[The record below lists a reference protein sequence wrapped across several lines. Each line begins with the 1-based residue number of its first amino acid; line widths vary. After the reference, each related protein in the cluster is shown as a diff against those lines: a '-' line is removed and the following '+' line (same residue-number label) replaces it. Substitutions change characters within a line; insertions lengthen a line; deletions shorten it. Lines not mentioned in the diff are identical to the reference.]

1 MTPDIDNSNRIR
13 ATIMSHVNLDGFL
26 DALEDEEMRGSG
38 EGGAQGIAD
47 IAYSSGTAAAAAR
60 SPSRRI
66 SSSSS
71 DGGGWQKPS
80 SSPLSSSSSSYSAG
94 KKKGKAGGTFAEKLH
109 DMLNQSQQM
118 SNGIIEWRQD
128 GTCFKILDRDR
139 LASELLP
146 IYFVS
151 TTNVVT
157 CIFHLHSSIFCIRFD
172 SSPSS
177 YISTLLHTIPCP
189 SLHCTTQDHSNYT
202 SFSRQLNGWNFKRIK
217 KEKKKKGDS
226 AGSSEGCYYH
236 ENFHRDRPE
245 VASQMTRK
253 PTPSDAK
260 SASGKGYAA
269 VAAAVRPQGVPSAV
283 DQTVSSGGTEFVG
296 SGTAQPTSQ
305 ACKPVTGGSVPLPKR
320 ATFPVK
326 LHAILSRSDLS
337 NIISWREDGAAFI
350 VHHPKAFASN
360 VLPCYFDHNNYSSFL
375 RKGRGWGFRRIK
387 SGPDTGSYYHQL
399 FHRDQPHL
407 ALQLK
412 RQMAGSSSGG
422 VGSVGHSR
430 ASDTIAA
437 HRRGKTKKQSQ
448 MDAEFSDPSPSYS
461 SGSAPAA
468 FTGPAPSTSAGFDT
482 VMQSLI
488 HMQKV
493 LNEQQG
499 VLSQQILEVSNAA
512 AAAAAAEA
520 GALDPEA
527 VFNSVSNIAS
537 SHELAMLETEL
548 NKFSADSEPAL
559 VTARMRCPNITDNS
573 TLRLL
578 FLWCTDFDVAATA
591 KRMAGYWRL
600 RVELFGVERAFLPL
614 SSDSILNPEE
624 RAYILSGACRI
635 LPNTDTN
642 GRILSY
648 INQRKLHGS
657 SFDPMSASRA
667 VWYMFHKILMLDPER
682 AKNGIVGI
690 ANYRDS
696 SWSPNYS
703 WMTLMSNTFKFLP
716 IEIQGVHTCHAG
728 MFARVIAPLTNL
740 VIGPW
745 IRKSSFTLHA
755 HEGQDAAVLSSL
767 ARFGIPANCVPAE
780 LGGEIQ

>member
-1 MTPDIDNSNRIR
+1 
-13 ATIMSHVNLDGFL
+13 
-26 DALEDEEMRGSG
+26 
-38 EGGAQGIAD
+38 
-47 IAYSSGTAAAAAR
+47 
-60 SPSRRI
+60 
-66 SSSSS
+66 
-71 DGGGWQKPS
+71 
-80 SSPLSSSSSSYSAG
+80 
-94 KKKGKAGGTFAEKLH
+94 
-109 DMLNQSQQM
+109 
-118 SNGIIEWRQD
+118 
-128 GTCFKILDRDR
+128 

-146 IYFVS
+146 IYF
-151 TTNVVT
+151 
-157 CIFHLHSSIFCIRFD
+157 
-172 SSPSS
+172 
-177 YISTLLHTIPCP
+177 
-189 SLHCTTQDHSNYT
+189 DHSNYT

-305 ACKPVTGGSVPLPKR
+305 ACKPVTGGSIPLPKR

-512 AAAAAAEA
+512 AAAAAAAAAEA
-520 GALDPEA
+520 GALVPEA

>member
-1 MTPDIDNSNRIR
+1 
-13 ATIMSHVNLDGFL
+13 
-26 DALEDEEMRGSG
+26 
-38 EGGAQGIAD
+38 
-47 IAYSSGTAAAAAR
+47 
-60 SPSRRI
+60 
-66 SSSSS
+66 
-71 DGGGWQKPS
+71 
-80 SSPLSSSSSSYSAG
+80 
-94 KKKGKAGGTFAEKLH
+94 
-109 DMLNQSQQM
+109 
-118 SNGIIEWRQD
+118 
-128 GTCFKILDRDR
+128 
-139 LASELLP
+139 
-146 IYFVS
+146 
-151 TTNVVT
+151 
-157 CIFHLHSSIFCIRFD
+157 
-172 SSPSS
+172 
-177 YISTLLHTIPCP
+177 
-189 SLHCTTQDHSNYT
+189 
-202 SFSRQLNGWNFKRIK
+202 
-217 KEKKKKGDS
+217 
-226 AGSSEGCYYH
+226 
-236 ENFHRDRPE
+236 
-245 VASQMTRK
+245 MTRK
-253 PTPSDAK
+253 PTSSDAK

-326 LHAILSRSDLS
+326 LHAILSRPDLS

-407 ALQLK
+407 ALRLK

-512 AAAAAAEA
+512 AAAAAATEAGAHGGTVSATANNAIDWIVSGDTSSAA

-527 VFNSVSNIAS
+527 ASNIAS

-548 NKFSADSEPAL
+548 NKFTADSEPAL

-614 SSDSILNPEE
+614 SSDSILNTEE
-624 RAYILSGACRI
+624 RAFILSGALRI
-635 LPNTDTN
+635 LPNTDAN
-642 GRILSY
+642 GRILFY
-648 INQRKLHGS
+648 TNQQKLRGS

-667 VWYMFHKILMLDPER
+667 VWYMFHKILMLDPQR

-690 ANYRDS
+690 ANYKDS

-703 WMTLMSNTFKFLP
+703 WTTLMSNTFKFSP

-767 ARFGIPANCVPAE
+767 ARFGIPANCIPAE